1 LVELL
6 GRDFFSTD
14 KFDTFPNYDP
24 PPDKSLSL
32 AHGTFPAA
40 FVRSGRHG
48 PDNGTVSFKVARKIK
63 CLCGIAGGRV
73 TPASP
78 CRATKNRYQ
87 HNREGLRYP
96 NDLTG

>member
-24 PPDKSLSL
+24 PPDKSLYL

-40 FVRSGRHG
+40 FARSGRRG
-48 PDNGTVSFKVARKIK
+48 PDNGTVSFKVSRKIK
-63 CLCGIAGGRV
+63 GLCGIAGAGSHRLH
-73 TPASP
+73 
-78 CRATKNRYQ
+78 RAGPLKTATNITAKACDIQ
-87 HNREGLRYP
+87 
-96 NDLTG
+96 TI